1 MANDI
6 WKRDEIESPCVQV
19 CVVHPETRL
28 CIGCKRSIDEIAGW
42 SKMSHEARRSVMDTL
57 PSRTVPT
64 LRKGG
69 RKGRMT
75 RGD

>member
-1 MANDI
+1 M

-28 CIGCKRSIDEIAGW
+28 CIGCKRTIDEIAGW
-42 SKMSHEARRSVMDTL
+42 SRMTAEERRSIMDVL
-57 PSRTVPT
+57 PGRTVPT

-69 RKGRMT
+69 RKGRMA
-75 RGD
+75 RGR